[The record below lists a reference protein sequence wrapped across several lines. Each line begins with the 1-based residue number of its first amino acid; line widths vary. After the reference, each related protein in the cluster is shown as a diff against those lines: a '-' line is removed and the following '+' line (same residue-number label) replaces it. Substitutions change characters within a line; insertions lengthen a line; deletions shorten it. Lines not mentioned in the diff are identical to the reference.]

1 MNINNEATSIMHFGS
16 VDAYREQINHDPAA
30 IFKEARQATDFDF
43 VLEVRNILINAGAS
57 AEQITAYDTAKIIAD
72 AQSMRPDAQRHLI
85 NRFFRTQ
92 MLSLREVDS
101 IVVRTYLIDAG
112 EYSDWIR
119 LFKDSV
125 VPFLIRN
132 SLPKVLF

>member
-1 MNINNEATSIMHFGS
+1 MNINNEATSIMNFGS
-16 VDAYREQINHDPAA
+16 VDAYRQQVNHDPSA
-30 IFKEARQATDFDF
+30 IFREPRQAGDFDF
-43 VLEVRNILINAGAS
+43 VTEVRNILIASGAGA
-57 AEQITAYDTAKIIAD
+57 EQVTAFDTAKIIID
-72 AQSMRPDAQRHLI
+72 AQAMRPDAQRHLI

-92 MLSLREVDS
+92 MLALREVDS